1 MATWAVGAPKATGKL
16 LMLELAYTIQT
27 QCWAIKAHK
36 LKGNNDQKLFTE
48 VKVKSVTSEKFLEFC
63 MPLDAKG
70 WIK

>member
-48 VKVKSVTSEKFLEFC
+48 VKVK
-63 MPLDAKG
+63 
-70 WIK
+70 